1 MADIFDEV
9 SEDLRQEKITQV
21 WKKYSKFII
30 GFVVFVIISILGYQ
44 GYFSWKKNQLIA
56 QSEFFF
62 KALDNLENNNTK
74 NSMEYFIKN
83 SSGNADGY
91 EMLSTFGLAEN
102 HFKDNKIEKM
112 TQNYKSIYD
121 NTNFDNYYRDLSRI
135 LSVIRD
141 KKSSYEVLHD
151 RLKPILSSPSKLQ
164 ILAAELE
171 IILLIRF
178 NMFKRAKLLL
188 TKLLNRSEIS
198 IEQKNRLT
206 LINKL
211 YE

>member
-30 GFVVFVIISILGYQ
+30 GFIVFVIISILGYQ

-83 SSGNADGY
+83 SS
-91 EMLSTFGLAEN
+91 
-102 HFKDNKIEKM
+102 
-112 TQNYKSIYD
+112 
-121 NTNFDNYYRDLSRI
+121 
-135 LSVIRD
+135 
-141 KKSSYEVLHD
+141 
-151 RLKPILSSPSKLQ
+151 
-164 ILAAELE
+164 
-171 IILLIRF
+171 
-178 NMFKRAKLLL
+178 
-188 TKLLNRSEIS
+188 
-198 IEQKNRLT
+198 
-206 LINKL
+206 
-211 YE
+211 

>member
-9 SEDLRQEKITQV
+9 SEDLRQEKITQI
-21 WKKYSKFII
+21 WKKFSKVIISFI
-30 GFVVFVIISILGYQ
+30 VFVIISICGYQ
-44 GYFSWKKNQLIA
+44 GYISWKKNQLNA
-56 QSEFFF
+56 QAEFFF
-62 KALDNLENNNTK
+62 NALNNLENNNIQK
-74 NSMEYFIKN
+74 SKDFFLKN
-83 SSGNADGY
+83 SSGNGDGY
-91 EMLSTFGLAEN
+91 QMLSIFGLAEN

-112 TQNYKSIYD
+112 RQNYQSIYD
-121 NTNFDNYYRDLSRI
+121 NTTFDNYYRDLARI

-141 KKSSYEVLHD
+141 KKSPYVKLHNL
-151 RLKPILSSPSKLQ
+151 LKPILNSPSKLQ
-164 ILAAELE
+164 TLAAELE

-178 NMFKRAKLLL
+178 NMIKKAKLLL

-206 LINKL
+206 LINKI